1 MPVVAVFI
9 SEVSLRSICCQIFI
23 NHSNRDVILYRIFR
37 MPPCVAEERINNPP
51 TTRNDIRN
59 VISMYICLN
68 NRLKIREHMYQN
80 YLIIALGSLEK
91 LASFC

>member
-1 MPVVAVFI
+1 M
-9 SEVSLRSICCQIFI
+9 
-23 NHSNRDVILYRIFR
+23 
-37 MPPCVAEERINNPP
+37 AEERINNPP

-80 YLIIALGSLEK
+80 YLIIALGKLKK